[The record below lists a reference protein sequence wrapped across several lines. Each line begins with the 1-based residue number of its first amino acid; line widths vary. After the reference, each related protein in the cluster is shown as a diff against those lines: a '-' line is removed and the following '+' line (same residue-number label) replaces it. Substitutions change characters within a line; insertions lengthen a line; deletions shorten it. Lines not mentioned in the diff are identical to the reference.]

1 MRNRTSEIVTK
12 RENRAGFAVF
22 CFLIILSVSI
32 TACTTTDSGTNKPRN
47 PDIPSI
53 AGSQPSSGPVSITV
67 NSAEKLLKLNNM
79 SPSAGKIFLVLNIT
93 VKNNGEQKG
102 FVFVNKSVTALDLET
117 GEFVSTSLNA
127 NPRIRSNLSNPIVP
141 PTRIGYREVITGQLV
156 FAITDSTEYRLNL
169 TDIDNE
175 AVSSQQINFGDL
187 PPVRMPVSIT
197 INSARK
203 MARVNQ
209 GGLHTRDAAI
219 FVVLNITVK
228 NNDVQ
233 EGFDFANTSTSLL
246 NLENSNFANRSS
258 NFLEKM
264 DRPLQNPIIL
274 PTKIAPDEAIT
285 GEIVFRIY
293 DSAKFRLNLVDSDK
307 TILTSLPVS
316 FESLTTTD
324 HPVSV
329 TLHSVEKRYTL
340 NEIRTGPGEV
350 FVIIN
355 MTVKNNDLPGGFYF
369 YEGSTT
375 LRDLVSGRNLG
386 LSFNEK
392 QIMASYDRHGVEN
405 AFILPRKIKQNEAV
419 TGKLVFATANSNTYL
434 LNLVDYDDT
443 ILLSR
448 TVNAG

>member
-1 MRNRTSEIVTK
+1 MRHVTK
-12 RENRAGFAVF
+12 RGKRVCIAGFWI
-22 CFLIILSVSI
+22 LIVLTVYIA
-32 TACTTTDSGTNKPRN
+32 ACTTPDSGTNNSPTPN
-47 PDIPSI
+47 PFPV
-53 AGSQPSSGPVSITV
+53 GNQQSSGPVSVTV
-67 NSAEKLLKLNNM
+67 NSAEKVQKLNNI
-79 SPSAGKIFLVLNIT
+79 SLPAGKIFLVLNIT
-93 VKNNGEQKG
+93 IKNNDAQKG
-102 FVFVNKSVTALDLET
+102 FVFVNKSVTLLDLDS
-117 GEFVSTSLNA
+117 GEFIPTSLNA
-127 NPRIRSNLSNPIVP
+127 NPRIRSNLTNPIVP
-141 PTRIGYREVITGQLV
+141 PTRIGQHEAITGQVV
-156 FAITDSTEYRLNL
+156 FAVTDSAGYCLNL
-169 TDIDNE
+169 TDSDNK
-175 AVSSQQINFGDL
+175 VLSSQQINFGNL
-187 PPVRMPVSIT
+187 TSTRMPVSIT

-209 GGLHTRDAAI
+209 NGLHSRDATI

-228 NNDVQ
+228 NNDVR

-264 DRPLQNPIIL
+264 DRPLENPIIL
-274 PTKIAPDEAIT
+274 PTKIAQNEALT
-285 GEIVFRIY
+285 GQIIFTIY
-293 DSAKFRLNLVDSDK
+293 DSARYRLNLVDSNK
-307 TILTSLPVS
+307 KVLTSLPVS

-329 TLHSVEKRYTL
+329 TIHSVEKRYTL
-340 NEIRTGPGEV
+340 NEIRTGPGLV

-355 MTVKNNDLPGGFYF
+355 ATVKNKDLPDGFYF

-386 LSFNEK
+386 ISFNEK
-392 QIMASYDRHGVEN
+392 KDYGQYGVEK
-405 AFILPRKIKQNEAV
+405 AFILPRKIKQNETI
-419 TGKLVFATANSNTYL
+419 TGKLVFATNNSNSYL

>member
-1 MRNRTSEIVTK
+1 VT
-12 RENRAGFAVF
+12 RRGNSSVFAGF
-22 CFLIILSVSI
+22 CILIVLFVYI
-32 TACTTTDSGTNKPRN
+32 TACTTPNSGINN
-47 PDIPSI
+47 PPGPDPSD
-53 AGSQPSSGPVSITV
+53 AKNQQTSGPVSVTV
-67 NSAEKLLKLNNM
+67 NSAEKVQKLNNI
-79 SPSAGKIFLVLNIT
+79 SLPAGKIFLVLNIT
-93 VKNNGEQKG
+93 IKNNDVQKG
-102 FVFVNKSVTALDLET
+102 FVFVNKSVTLFDPDS
-117 GEFVSTSLNA
+117 GEFIPTSLNA
-127 NPRIRSNLSNPIVP
+127 NPRIRSNLTNPIVP
-141 PTRIGYREVITGQLV
+141 PTRIVQNEVITGQV
-156 FAITDSTEYRLNL
+156 AFAITDSTGYRLNL
-169 TDIDNE
+169 TDNDNE
-175 AVSSQQINFGDL
+175 VLSSQLINLGNL
-187 PPVRMPVSIT
+187 TSTRMPVSIT

-209 GGLHTRDAAI
+209 NGLHTRDASI

-228 NNDVQ
+228 NNDVR
-233 EGFDFANTSTSLL
+233 EGFDFANTSTTLS
-246 NLENSNFANRSS
+246 NLETGNFINRSS

-264 DRPLQNPIIL
+264 DRPLENPIIL

-285 GEIVFRIY
+285 GQIIFWIY
-293 DSAKFRLNLVDSDK
+293 DSARYRLNLVDSDK
-307 TILTSLPVS
+307 KVLTSLPVS
-316 FESLTTTD
+316 FETLTTTD

-329 TLHSVEKRYTL
+329 TIHSVEKRYTL
-340 NEIRTGPGEV
+340 NEIRTGPGLV

-355 MTVKNNDLPGGFYF
+355 ATVKNNDLPDGFYF

-419 TGKLVFATANSNTYL
+419 TGKLVFATNNSDTYL